1 MRKTGI
7 SYHKWTSQ
15 DDKILIFMTKYGAS
29 ASVIA
34 FLLGASPEAVKQ
46 RRRTLQQRN
55 CKSEQSNAF
64 AFVQNV
70 ENQKKD

>member
-15 DDKILIFMTKYGAS
+15 DDKILIFMAKYGAS
-29 ASVIA
+29 ASAIA

-46 RRRTLQQRN
+46 RRRTLRQRN
-55 CKSEQSNAF
+55 CKSEQSNAN

-70 ENQKKD
+70 ENLKRY

>member
-7 SYHKWTSQ
+7 SYHKWTPQ
-15 DDKILIFMTKYGAS
+15 DDKILMFMTQYGAK

-46 RRRTLQQRN
+46 RRRTLRKRN
-55 CKSEQSNAF
+55 QEK
-64 AFVQNV
+64 
-70 ENQKKD
+70 